1 MSLTCTI
8 ESGAESE
15 WQEAMTH
22 ETQSE
27 TDTGNGFVTYDE
39 LKGPYLDAAH
49 WSPARLPLLH
59 RRRAHSARSQCGA
72 GRRRWRGPSEDPE
85 LLGVARQFQAADSA
99 RYLIL
104 STRHFELSAD
114 RDATIA
120 VDFAI
125 TNVGG
130 EPETTVRQWSP
141 SRCSTWR

>member
-22 ETQSE
+22 ETQLE
-27 TDTGNGFVTYDE
+27 TDTGNGSVTYDE

-49 WSPARLPLLH
+49 WSPARLPLPTGGEHNPLDPPELAVGGGEVRVTIPSFSVSH
-59 RRRAHSARSQCGA
+59 DSSRPPTAPGTSSSRRAASSCQRIAPRRS
-72 GRRRWRGPSEDPE
+72 PS
-85 LLGVARQFQAADSA
+85 
-99 RYLIL
+99 IW
-104 STRHFELSAD
+104 
-114 RDATIA
+114 
-120 VDFAI
+120 AI

-130 EPETTVRQWSP
+130 EPGDYRRAMVA